1 MNDNDK
7 TAEYIDVDSALK
19 RVGGNMG
26 LFKRLLGRY
35 IEGQNFAALESTILS
50 GDLEE
55 AARLAHTL
63 KGVSSNLSL
72 IKVASLSATLEQQL
86 KNGEDY
92 SICLSQ
98 LKQACDVTEAKI
110 AELNN

>member
-1 MNDNDK
+1 MDDNEK

-35 IEGQNFAALESTILS
+35 TEGNNFAALESSILA

-55 AARLAHTL
+55 AARHAHTL

-72 IKVASLSATLEQQL
+72 VKVASLSAALEQLL

-92 SICLSQ
+92 SACLTQ